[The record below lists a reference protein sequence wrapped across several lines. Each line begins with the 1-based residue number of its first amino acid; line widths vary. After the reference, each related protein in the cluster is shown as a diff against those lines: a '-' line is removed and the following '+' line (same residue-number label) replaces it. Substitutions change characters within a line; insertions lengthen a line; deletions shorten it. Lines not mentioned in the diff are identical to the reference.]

1 MDDDEC
7 VFGFGMDGDGIVRN
21 LFLILG
27 TWDDDECVLDLG
39 DGKLLDESSH
49 IFFSS
54 WNFLGA
60 GCGVLIRHLYV

>member
-49 IFFSS
+49 IFF
-54 WNFLGA
+54 
-60 GCGVLIRHLYV
+60 